1 MLWRSLGVR
10 WRWCVDWRMQRSSV
24 GTKLALALLAAAMIS
39 SAQAQAIP
47 HAEISAWTYEVTQ
60 WHSDFAEWHFDIVTS
75 PAFLG
80 GSAVSAVTH
89 TRQASE
95 ARRLSANALA
105 LAQRG
110 RALSEPLSTHFGT
123 ANEDAALDALE
134 RITPRVNALTRAVTP
149 LMDSSSSVGISAME
163 FELRTDLVMVWLQL
177 GSLADRQQR

>member
-1 MLWRSLGVR
+1 
-10 WRWCVDWRMQRSSV
+10 MQRSRV
-24 GTKLALALLAAAMIS
+24 GTKLAVTLLAAAIIS
-39 SAQAQAIP
+39 SAQAQTIP
-47 HAEISAWTYEVTQ
+47 HAEISAWVNEVAHWHYDFAQ
-60 WHSDFAEWHFDIVTS
+60 WHGDIVTS
-75 PAFLG
+75 PVFQG

-95 ARRLSANALA
+95 ARRLSANAQA

-110 RALSEPLSTHFGT
+110 MALSEPLSTHFGT

-149 LMDSSSSVGISAME
+149 LMDSSSSAGISAME

-177 GSLADRQQR
+177 GSLADRRQR